1 MLVGEG
7 ALAAGLTVPLCD
19 GPGLDRAGGLPA
31 WTLARWVLTVPVMM
45 DRAVAISALVMPSAS
60 SMTTSSSRGDSRVA
74 GAGREEEVRSCS
86 RSRTVIDG
94 RTKEYDVNFQTQIP
108 TAAVLGPALAVF
120 APLALARRR
129 GGTPG

>member
-1 MLVGEG
+1 
-7 ALAAGLTVPLCD
+7 
-19 GPGLDRAGGLPA
+19 
-31 WTLARWVLTVPVMM
+31 MM